1 MHGAFSQEWAVDVR
15 RTEVRNIREQF
26 EKLIADASIVRYC
39 FICGG
44 VHDIEEC
51 PMQDDENIL
60 EDGLQCRSP
69 RMVLL
74 LLDHRSRT

>member
-1 MHGAFSQEWAVDVR
+1 M
-15 RTEVRNIREQF
+15 RNIREQF

-51 PMQDDENIL
+51 PMQDDEKHPGGWTSMPFTKN
-60 EDGLQCRSP
+60 GPSSRSP
-69 RMVLL
+69 ISYMKADWL
-74 LLDHRSRT
+74 